1 MKNRMIYEAPT
12 AFAVGLLGEG
22 FLCQSVTGTENI
34 GFIPVLTDSD
44 FE

>member
-1 MKNRMIYEAPT
+1 MLYEAPT

-22 FLCQSVTGTENI
+22 FLCQSVTGTENVGVI
-34 GFIPVLTDSD
+34 AGLTDDD